1 LEEGLLVVVSGP
13 SGCGK
18 GTICKELL
26 GRNKDIIISIS
37 ATTRKPRNGE
47 VEGVNYFFID
57 KEQFD
62 AMVQNDEFIE
72 YANVHGNFYGTPKK
86 FVLDKLKN
94 GENILLEIDVQ
105 GAIQIKKMYPEAI
118 LIFIVPPSM
127 EELKNRIV
135 GRGTESESDIE
146 KRYENAFKELEYIKE
161 YEYMVI
167 NDEVIAAVEKIESII
182 MAEKCKTI
190 RQKELIKKILA

>member
-1 LEEGLLVVVSGP
+1 MEEGLLVVVSGP

>member
-1 LEEGLLVVVSGP
+1 MEEGLLVVVSGP

-26 GRNKDIIISIS
+26 RRNKDIVISIS

-94 GENILLEIDVQ
+94 GESILFEIDVQ
-105 GAIQIKKMYPEAI
+105 GAIQIKKMYPKAV
-118 LIFIVPPSM
+118 LIFIAPPSM

-135 GRGTESESDIE
+135 GRGTESKSDIE

-167 NDEVIAAVEKIESII
+167 NDEVMNAVEKIESII

-190 RQKELIKKILA
+190 RQKELIKKILS

>member
-1 LEEGLLVVVSGP
+1 MEEGLLVVVSGP

-26 GRNKDIIISIS
+26 RRNKDIIISIS

-57 KEQFD
+57 KERFD

-94 GENILLEIDVQ
+94 GESILFEIDVQ
-105 GAIQIKKMYPEAI
+105 GAIQIKKMYPKAV
-118 LIFIVPPSM
+118 LIFIAPPSM

-135 GRGTESESDIE
+135 GRGTESKSDIE

-167 NDEVIAAVEKIESII
+167 NDEVMNAVEKIESVI

-190 RQKELIKKILA
+190 RQKELIKKILS

>member
-1 LEEGLLVVVSGP
+1 MEEGLLVVVSGP

-26 GRNKDIIISIS
+26 RRNKDIIISIS

-94 GENILLEIDVQ
+94 GESILFEIDVQ
-105 GAIQIKKMYPEAI
+105 GAIQIKKMYPKAV
-118 LIFIVPPSM
+118 LIFIAPPSM

-135 GRGTESESDIE
+135 GRGTESKSDIE

-167 NDEVIAAVEKIESII
+167 NDEVMNAVEKIESII

-190 RQKELIKKILA
+190 RQKELIKKILS

>member
-1 LEEGLLVVVSGP
+1 MEEGLLVVVSGP

-26 GRNKDIIISIS
+26 RRNKDIVISIS

-72 YANVHGNFYGTPKK
+72 YANC
-86 FVLDKLKN
+86 
-94 GENILLEIDVQ
+94 LL
-105 GAIQIKKMYPEAI
+105 Y
-118 LIFIVPPSM
+118 
-127 EELKNRIV
+127 
-135 GRGTESESDIE
+135 TSD
-146 KRYENAFKELEYIKE
+146 AA
-161 YEYMVI
+161 
-167 NDEVIAAVEKIESII
+167 DE
-182 MAEKCKTI
+182 
-190 RQKELIKKILA
+190 